1 MEFRI
6 IILIFTILILAL
18 HADLEKRGP
27 LKNYGIK
34 LVYALLGLSLS
45 LSQLL
50 ELVIVE

>member
-1 MEFRI
+1 MKFRI
-6 IILIFTILILAL
+6 TVLIITILILAL

-27 LKNYGIK
+27 LKIYGIK

-50 ELVIVE
+50 ELVLVE